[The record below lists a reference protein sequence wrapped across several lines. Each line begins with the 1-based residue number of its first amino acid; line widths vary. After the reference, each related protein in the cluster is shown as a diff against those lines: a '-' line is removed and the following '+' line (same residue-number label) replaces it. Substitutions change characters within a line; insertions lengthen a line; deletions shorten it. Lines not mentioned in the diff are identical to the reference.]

1 MKYEVIKLKNG
12 SEICGMIKDMD
23 EWIEITLPM
32 ICQLTKLG
40 AMETLATFIPYA
52 PLSRDATLTLARQ
65 DVMHRSNLNEQF
77 IPFYDEASSRWL
89 TMVENEAIPLTNKM
103 PPREVLS
110 RTIGDMLEPIKKIL
124 KKKPEML
131 EEQIRDQA
139 PQNLE
144 TEEEKNE
151 KV

>member
-1 MKYEVIKLKNG
+1 MKYEVIKLKTG

-52 PLSRDATLTLARQ
+52 PLSRDAVLTIARQ

-110 RTIGDMLEPIKKIL
+110 RTIGDMLEN
-124 KKKPEML
+124 MTD
-131 EEQIRDQA
+131 EELDELDRLQEEDFENDLSSPRDKT
-139 PQNLE
+139 LIH
-144 TEEEKNE
+144 
-151 KV
+151 